1 MKLLSSLRLDLK
13 QFLSNIDLKTVYV
26 SFVFTLLYSVG
37 SYYIYS
43 NYYLKGFKHLFF
55 LKGKGEK
62 VFYIVNFSIE
72 FILFSVL
79 VYFSLLSKRFYKFI
93 YLFIILTT
101 FSLENGY
108 QKFYSRFSDRNDL
121 YVALTATDTQ
131 RLDTVIS
138 QINMVP
144 ILFLLSMYFIA
155 EFITKKQNLSFG
167 YRSFFLIITLF
178 FLHSICLFF
187 LINARDSIK
196 QETEYNIT
204 INRVFLFPIPVAINT
219 CANTCVSYLF
229 CFDYIVDSKRL
240 KLQHQ
245 SKVLPTN
252 NIIVIVEETL
262 RGDHLSIN
270 NYKRNTTPFLQKLE
284 KEGLLQNYGI
294 CTSSST
300 ASVTSNNLILTGLVS
315 NTKNILK
322 AVYVQPTVFQYA
334 KAMNYK
340 TYFFDPQKNDIW
352 SGTVDDYRY
361 IDFWQNKNKLSV
373 HNDPDYN
380 IDFQVAKEVN
390 KIINTSTGNFI
401 YIFKRGLHFPY
412 IDNYPRKAQVWK
424 PVANYKKIDI
434 SNPIQ
439 RSEELI
445 NTYDN
450 SLKYNVDPFFRLLL
464 QNSKTSLKN
473 TVIFYTGDHGEM
485 FLEDGKNFLHGKS
498 DKREATVP
506 LCIIGNNLKTDTTFR
521 ASHANILPTVLD
533 YMHFPYSLRNKN
545 NALSLLKTK
554 GKDSRLRSYI
564 LPDLYFPTIIR
575 FDK

>member
-1 MKLLSSLRLDLK
+1 MKLLSSFRLDLIF
-13 QFLSNIDLKTVYV
+13 FLRNIDVKTVYV
-26 SFVFTLLYSVG
+26 SFVFTLLYSIG
-37 SYYIYS
+37 GFYMYYDS
-43 NYYLKGFKHLFF
+43 ESFFYYFSSIGLGIKM
-55 LKGKGEK
+55 
-62 VFYIVNFSIE
+62 FYIFNFIIE
-72 FILFSVL
+72 FLLFSGL
-79 VYFSLLSKRFYKFI
+79 LYFCLLSKWFYKII
-93 YLFIILTT
+93 YLFIILVS
-101 FSLENGY
+101 FSFENGY
-108 QKFYSRFSDRNDL
+108 QKFYSRFSDYNDI
-121 YVALTATDTQ
+121 YVALTATNTQ

-138 QINMVP
+138 QINMIP
-144 ILFLLSMYFIA
+144 TLFLFSMFLIA
-155 EFITKKQNLSFG
+155 EIAFKKRTQSSGFK
-167 YRSFFLIITLF
+167 SFFVIIFLF
-178 FLHSICLFF
+178 FLHSITSFF
-187 LINARDSIK
+187 IITARNFIKNETAENNININGLIA
-196 QETEYNIT
+196 Y
-204 INRVFLFPIPVAINT
+204 PIPVAINT
-219 CANTCVSYLF
+219 CVNTGVCYFF
-229 CFDYIVDSKRL
+229 CFNYVFDSKRITF
-240 KLQHQ
+240 KYQ
-245 SKVLPTN
+245 SKVLPTT

-340 TYFFDPQKNDIW
+340 TYFFDPQKNEIW
-352 SGTVDDYRY
+352 SGIVDDYRY
-361 IDFWQNKNKLSV
+361 IDFWQYKNKLAV

-380 IDFQVAKEVN
+380 IDFQVAKDVN

-506 LCIIGNNLKTDTTFR
+506 LCIIGNNLKIDTTFR

-533 YMHFPYSLRNKN
+533 YMRFPYSLRNKN
-545 NALSLLKTK
+545 NALSLLKAK
-554 GKDSRLRSYI
+554 GKDSRPRSYI
-564 LPDLYFPTIIR
+564 LPDLYSPKIIR